1 MIRLWMRFVL
11 YLILSYLITSPGQLT
26 TLPNPYYKI
35 RVIDEETGRGIPMV
49 ELRTTNRISYYT
61 DSNGITAFYEP
72 GLMNQMVYFY
82 LYGPG
87 YEYPQDILGSR
98 GIALP
103 VSAGDSALIKMKRL
117 NIAQRLYRITGAGI
131 YRDSYLLGLPVPT
144 RYPLINGKV
153 MGQDSNLS
161 LIYKNKIFWIWGD
174 TFKPSYSW
182 GNFSVSAATSELPSR
197 GGLNPE
203 VGVDLNYFVD
213 STGFS
218 KKMIEIPG
226 PGFVW
231 FDWLMTVKDENNQ
244 EKLVAKYARVKQNFE
259 NYERGI
265 AVYDDKKE
273 MFVKYRKLEEWLG
286 DYCVTHHP
294 IKVKVKNNIYY
305 YLTSEFS
312 FSRVKPELLSVSDP
326 AAYEYFSCLAT
337 GTEYQKTESRLD
349 RDRGG
354 KLIWDWK
361 FNTDPV
367 DFKRQQELVDSNK
380 IKPEEK
386 WIHLQDFPTGNLVSL
401 RRGSIHW
408 NDYRQRWIMIFEGEM
423 GDIWYAEGDT
433 PTGPW
438 VFARKVAEHDHQL
451 YNPSHLYNPSSL
463 YNPSHHPFFDKH
475 GGKTIFFEGT
485 YTNIYTGHQSIV
497 PRYEYNQLMYQLAL
511 DDPRLFLPAPVY
523 SLNQQSNGNIYHLRE
538 TVDSSGMW
546 NNVQEVAFF
555 AFPPNR
561 AIKTLVP
568 IFQDSDEHGAILRI
582 EGSGKP
588 LFYGLPADAKV
599 DKKFIGSWDGKIT
612 DDFIFI
618 KEFKMHIDYDGEK
631 YTGKFEDAG
640 LSVLKLSV
648 DNDTLMLN
656 VQYVD
661 RKYELIGT
669 VEAGMLSGSWHGAA
683 PPMAG
688 TWEAKVTDHL
698 QHPLHSP
705 LLAPL
710 YCYVN
715 PKTGKR
721 FYSTNIESKEKGFH
735 REKKPLCRVWKNPSG
750 LLILDFEAKQVD
762 DEYR

>member
-1 MIRLWMRFVL
+1 MFINTERINMIRLLMKFVF
-11 YLILSYLITSPGQLT
+11 YLILSYLFIDPAQLT
-26 TLPNPYYKI
+26 ALPNPYYKI
-35 RVIDEETGRGIPMV
+35 KVIDEETGRGIPMV
-49 ELRTTNRISYYT
+49 ELQTTSRIRHYT

-72 GLMNQMVYFY
+72 GLMSQIVYFY
-82 LYGPG
+82 LQSPG

-98 GIALP
+98 GMALP
-103 VSAGDSALIKMKRL
+103 VFAGDSALIKMKRL

-144 RYPLINGKV
+144 QYPLINGKV

-161 LIYKNKIFWIWGD
+161 LIYKNKIFWVWGD

-182 GNFSVSAATSELPSR
+182 GNFSVSAATSELPSI
-197 GGLNPE
+197 GGLDPE

-218 KKMIEIPG
+218 RKMIEIPG
-226 PGFVW
+226 PGYVW
-231 FDWLMTVKDENNQ
+231 FDWLMTVKDKNNQ
-244 EKLVAKYARVKQNFE
+244 EKLVAKYARVMQTFE

-265 AVYDDKKE
+265 AVYNDGKE
-273 MFVKYRKLEEWLG
+273 MFVKYREVDEWLG
-286 DYCVTHHP
+286 DYCVIHHP
-294 IKVKVKNNIYY
+294 MKVKAKSNIYY

-312 FSRVKPELLSVSDP
+312 FSRIKPELSSVSDP
-326 AAYEYFSCLAT
+326 AAYEYFSCLAA
-337 GTEYQKTESRLD
+337 GTEYQKAESRLD
-349 RDRGG
+349 RDSDG
-354 KLIWDWK
+354 KLIWGWK
-361 FNTDPV
+361 LNTDPV

-408 NDYRQRWIMIFEGEM
+408 NDYRQRWIMIFQGEL
-423 GDIWYAEGDT
+423 GEIWYAEGDT

-438 VFARKVAEHDHQL
+438 IFARKVAKHDQQF
-451 YNPSHLYNPSSL
+451 
-463 YNPSHHPFFDKH
+463 YNPSHHPFFNKNA
-475 GGKTIFFEGT
+475 GKTIFFEGT
-485 YTNIYTGHQSIV
+485 YTNIFAGHQKIV
-497 PRYEYNQLMYQLAL
+497 PRYEYNQLMYQLEL

-523 SLNQQSNGNIYHLRE
+523 SLDRQSRENVYYLRE
-538 TVDSSGMW
+538 TVDSHVLW
-546 NNVQEVAFF
+546 NNVMDVAFF
-555 AFPPNR
+555 AFSPNR
-561 AIKTLVP
+561 ALKTLVP
-568 IFQDSDEHGAILRI
+568 IFQDSDKHGILLRT

-588 LFYGLPADAKV
+588 LFYALPADAKV
-599 DKKFIGSWDGKIT
+599 DKKFIGSWAGKIT
-612 DDFIFI
+612 DNFIFT

-640 LSVLKLSV
+640 LSILKISV

-669 VEAGMLSGSWHGAA
+669 VEAGMLSGRWHGAE

-698 QHPLHSP
+698 QHPVHSP
-705 LLAPL
+705 LVAPL
-710 YCYVN
+710 YLYVN
-715 PKTGKR
+715 QKTGKR
-721 FYSTNIESKEKGFH
+721 YYSTKTESEEKGFR
-735 REKKPLCRVWKNPSG
+735 RENKPLCRVWKNPSG
-750 LLILDFEAKQVD
+750 LLILDFEAKSVND
-762 DEYR
+762 VY